1 MSFKFMCN
9 SNSTDSKLQPNSVH
23 CWRGGT
29 QYARHHFVYA
39 FVESIVLNVDE
50 KFVQPSTEMDTTRKL
65 GMNDN
70 NSTIENRATKEPIK
84 TNGNGQL
91 QNGLPTTTPVV
102 PMKPSRYMIHGK
114 TTATQMDPTAVKPA
128 TPSLPN
134 SAQNGN
140 AAPVVDKAEVFEND
154 EIEFLLEEIRDLEI
168 PACRSDSE
176 REDFEIAGSRADLD
190 LSLHLDSPV
199 DTSWYYFS
207 ILYRFAFEFRIW
219 RFHKH

>member
-1 MSFKFMCN
+1 ME
-9 SNSTDSKLQPNSVH
+9 T
-23 CWRGGT
+23 T
-29 QYARHHFVYA
+29 Q
-39 FVESIVLNVDE
+39 
-50 KFVQPSTEMDTTRKL
+50 KL

-70 NSTIENRATKEPIK
+70 NSTIENRATKEPNK
-84 TNGNGQL
+84 TNGHGQH
-91 QNGLPTTTPVV
+91 QNGLPSTTPVV

-114 TTATQMDPTAVKPA
+114 PTTMQMDLVKPA
-128 TPSLPN
+128 TPSVPN
-134 SAQNGN
+134 SAHNV
-140 AAPVVDKAEVFEND
+140 APVVDKAEVFEND

-207 ILYRFAFEFRIW
+207 ILYIW
-219 RFHKH
+219 

>member
-1 MSFKFMCN
+1 ME
-9 SNSTDSKLQPNSVH
+9 T
-23 CWRGGT
+23 T
-29 QYARHHFVYA
+29 Q
-39 FVESIVLNVDE
+39 
-50 KFVQPSTEMDTTRKL
+50 KL

-70 NSTIENRATKEPIK
+70 NSKIENRATRESIK
-84 TNGNGQL
+84 SNGHGQHH
-91 QNGLPTTTPVV
+91 NGLPPTTPVV

-114 TTATQMDPTAVKPA
+114 PTAMQMDATSVMPA
-128 TPSLPN
+128 TPSVPN

-140 AAPVVDKAEVFEND
+140 VAPVVDKAEVFEND

-207 ILYRFAFEFRIW
+207 IIIYKESAFEFRIPIPL
-219 RFHKH
+219 RRQPVNAANEK